1 MDNGWLKDREG
12 KPNLV
17 ALLSSA
23 HEASLGLAQL
33 HRGGVIHGGL
43 SPAVCFLK
51 AARNQRGFVVK
62 VCTCSL
68 PVWCLRFQAG
78 QSCKAGR
85 SKCRDL
91 NSSCL
96 MLVMTADVSSSLLPA
111 LSVVL

>member
-1 MDNGWLKDREG
+1 MDNGWLVDGEG

-43 SPAVCFLK
+43 SPASCFLK

-62 VCTCSL
+62 VCS
-68 PVWCLRFQAG
+68 VLRHFSA
-78 QSCKAGR
+78 
-85 SKCRDL
+85 
-91 NSSCL
+91 
-96 MLVMTADVSSSLLPA
+96 
-111 LSVVL
+111 